1 MTVFFCETEHHYVP
15 YDDWF
20 KLARLSGYQVIPIAD
35 MDVLNPDHVYIVNH
49 FGALGMPGNEHEA
62 KARIIL
68 WQLEWTKVE
77 EKIHFPS
84 NIREIWASDKW
95 FADYYGA
102 RYVLLG
108 SHKKLA
114 DTPPNP
120 NGDKA
125 YDLALMMYRNPYR
138 RARVISALKE
148 AGVTI
153 APDGWGSER
162 HTSLLSSRAMLHIH
176 QEEDVRTVAP
186 LRFAIA
192 AAYQLPL
199 ITETC
204 TDFYGLDSCVPV
216 FPYHNLADGVKTL
229 LTDTSILDHW
239 GAKLYQLM
247 CRNFTFWHSVESML

>member
-1 MTVFFCETEHHYVP
+1 
-15 YDDWF
+15 
-20 KLARLSGYQVIPIAD
+20 
-35 MDVLNPDHVYIVNH
+35 
-49 FGALGMPGNEHEA
+49 
-62 KARIIL
+62 
-68 WQLEWTKVE
+68 
-77 EKIHFPS
+77 
-84 NIREIWASDKW
+84 
-95 FADYYGA
+95 
-102 RYVLLG
+102 LG

-148 AGVTI
+148 VGVTI

-162 HTSLLSSRAMLHIH
+162 HTSLLSSKAMLHIH

-204 TDFYGLDSCVPV
+204 TDFYGLDSYVPV